1 MKRIG
6 RFLLLCIPLCFTGV
20 IPGICQESLS
30 ESKKLLV
37 DEVEKH
43 EKLIQQMVDKVF
55 SFSELGFQEYE
66 TSDYLTEIL
75 ASHGFEIERG
85 IAGIPTA
92 WTAKWGS
99 GKPFIAVGSDI
110 DGLPNTNQTPGVAYF
125 KPLVEGAPGHG
136 EGHNSGVPLSIASAL
151 AVKAIME
158 KENLPGTL
166 MLWAGIAEEQLAGK
180 AFLVRSGIFKEAD
193 ACLFSHVSSNFGVSW
208 GDSGNTGLISARFDF
223 KGQTAHGAS
232 AWKGRSA
239 LDGVELMN
247 IGWNFHREH
256 VEPTHRSHYVIM
268 EGGDQPNVVPGTATV
283 WYFLRERT
291 YPKILQLF
299 EDAKRIAEGAAKMS
313 NTEVSHQIMGSSWP
327 GHFNKALAETM
338 YANISLI
345 GLPDWTEEDQQLA
358 KAVQKNI
365 NPEKGDDQSGLPTEV
380 PDLRGPVEFS
390 IGGGSDDIGDVSW
403 NLPTVVLRYPANM
416 PDLPGHHWTNA
427 VAMAT
432 PIAHKGVL
440 AGAKV
445 KALTI
450 YDLLTQSE
458 ILKEAWEYFE
468 QVQTKDISYQ
478 PFMSE
483 EVQPPIYLNE
493 EIMNKYRPKL
503 EPLYYDPE
511 SYDSYLEQLNV
522 DYPVLTPEN

>member
-1 MKRIG
+1 MQINNCTLTACM
-6 RFLLLCIPLCFTGV
+6 LLSITVFFNSHGQGTLTG
-20 IPGICQESLS
+20 
-30 ESKKLLV
+30 SKKRV
-37 DEVEKH
+37 AEEVEKH
-43 EKLIQQMVDKVF
+43 QKMIQEMVDKVF
-55 SFSELGFQEYE
+55 SFSELGFQEFE
-66 TSDYLTEIL
+66 TSDYLTSIL
-75 ASHGFEIERG
+75 DSYGFEIEKG
-85 IAGIPTA
+85 IAEIPTA

-99 GKPFIAVGSDI
+99 GKPFIAIGSDI
-110 DGLPNTNQTPGVAYF
+110 DGLPNTNQTPGVAYH
-125 KPLVEGAPGHG
+125 KPLVDGAPGHG
-136 EGHNSGVPLSIASAL
+136 EGHNSGVPLSIAAAL
-151 AVKAIME
+151 AVKKIME
-158 KENLPGTL
+158 EENLSGTL
-166 MLWAGIAEEQLAGK
+166 MLWAGVAEEQLAGK
-180 AFLVRSGIFKEAD
+180 AFLIRSGIFKDAD
-193 ACLFSHVSSNFGVSW
+193 ACLFSHVSSNFGTSW

-232 AWKGRSA
+232 AWRGRSA

-268 EGGDQPNVVPGTATV
+268 DGGDQPNVVPGTATV

-291 YPKILQLF
+291 YPKILKLF
-299 EDAKRIAEGAAKMS
+299 EDAKRIAEGAAMMS

-327 GHFNKALAETM
+327 GHFNKALAMTL
-338 YANISLI
+338 YDNIQLV
-345 GLPDWTEEDQQLA
+345 GLPEWTKEDQRLA

-365 NPEKGDDQSGLPTEV
+365 HPEKGENQTGLPIEI
-380 PDLRGPVEFS
+380 PELRGPVEFS

-450 YDLLTQSE
+450 YDLLTQAA
-458 ILKEAWEYFE
+458 ILKDAWNYFE
-468 QVQTKDISYQ
+468 KEQTKNLQYKPLMGETD
-478 PFMSE
+478 E
-483 EVQPPIYLNE
+483 PPTYLNK
-493 EIMNKYRPKL
+493 EIMNKYRPQL
-503 EPLYYDPE
+503 EPLYYDPA
-511 SYDSYLEQLNV
+511 SYDTYLDQLGIT
-522 DYPVLTPEN
+522 YPTVSK

>member
-1 MKRIG
+1 MKNISFAKISCLILSMG
-6 RFLLLCIPLCFTGV
+6 IFLHAQGQGTLTGTKSRV
-20 IPGICQESLS
+20 VE
-30 ESKKLLV
+30 
-37 DEVEKH
+37 EVEKH
-43 EKLIQQMVDKVF
+43 EKLVQEMVDMVF
-55 SFSELGFQEYE
+55 SFSELGFQEIE
-66 TSDYLTEIL
+66 TSSYLTGIL
-75 ASHGFEIERG
+75 ESNGFEIEKG

-110 DGLPNTNQTPGVAYF
+110 DGLPNTNQTPGVAYH

-136 EGHNSGVPLSIASAL
+136 EGHNSGVPLSIAAAL
-151 AVKAIME
+151 AVKKIME
-158 KENLPGTL
+158 EENLPGTL
-166 MLWAGIAEEQLAGK
+166 MLWAGVAEEQLAGK
-180 AFLVRSGIFKEAD
+180 AFLVRSGIFKDAD
-193 ACLFSHVSSNFGVSW
+193 ACLFSHISSNFGTSW

-232 AWKGRSA
+232 AWRGRSA

-291 YPKILQLF
+291 YPKILKLF
-299 EDAKRIAEGAAKMS
+299 EDAKRIAEGAAMMS

-327 GHFNKALAETM
+327 GHFNKALAETIHE
-338 YANISLI
+338 NIELI

-365 NPEKGDDQSGLPTEV
+365 HPEKGDDQSGLPTELSE
-380 PDLRGPVEFS
+380 LRGPVEFS

-450 YDLLTQSE
+450 YDLLTDES
-458 ILKEAWEYFE
+458 IIKDAWDYFE
-468 QVQTKDISYQ
+468 NEQTKDTKYQ
-478 PFMSE
+478 PLMGE
-483 EVQPPIYLNE
+483 EDQPAIYLNK
-493 EIMNKYRPKL
+493 EIMNKYRPEL
-503 EPLYYDPE
+503 EPLYYDP
-511 SYDSYLEQLNV
+511 SKYDTYLEQLGIT
-522 DYPVLTPEN
+522 YPTLSK